1 MQICQEHTHELKNA
15 IRQRGLWGL
24 VMANRPAGAPRS
36 QRARVG
42 KSAFDPLMA
51 IDMLIAEQA
60 LRAFGGYLLTGR
72 HCPLCE
78 VEKNLGEG
86 SATEWI
92 DTDADIV
99 LQVCRERRLIS
110 SE

>member
-24 VMANRPAGAPRS
+24 VLANRPTAHKI
-36 QRARVG
+36 QRAREG
-42 KSAFDPLMA
+42 RSTFDPLMA
-51 IDMLIAEQA
+51 VDMLIAEQA

-99 LQVCRERRLIS
+99 LHVCRERKLTS